1 MRYLMFILL
10 LPTIGYSQR
19 LHVDSA
25 GVHIIFTLNES
36 RELIRWS
43 AELEDMT
50 NLAAKQQR
58 MIELLERDVK
68 LCDEQKS
75 LVVVQR
81 DTVIKEVEVADK
93 VSEIHSLERKKVE
106 KEKYDLVITNKNQK
120 KFVFVLGF
128 TNLVLLYLLTKK

>member
-10 LPTIGYSQR
+10 LPTISYSQR
-19 LHVDSA
+19 LHVDSS

-50 NLAAKQQR
+50 DLAAKQQR

-68 LCDEQKS
+68 LCDQQKS
-75 LVVVQR
+75 LVVIQR
-81 DTVIKEVEVADK
+81 DTVIKEVEIASK
-93 VSEIHSLERKKVE
+93 VSDIHLLERKKAE